1 MFVLYFSDYS
11 DIKKDSKR
19 MEHFTSLCA
28 VLMEYLG
35 EGALPNSAELLGMY
49 GRVSFLSQNT

>member
-1 MFVLYFSDYS
+1 
-11 DIKKDSKR
+11 

-35 EGALPNSAELLGMY
+35 EGALPNSAELLGIY
-49 GRVSFLSQNT
+49 GRVRSSCVVVFLFVV

>member
-1 MFVLYFSDYS
+1 
-11 DIKKDSKR
+11 

>member
-1 MFVLYFSDYS
+1 MIHSFCADYT

-35 EGALPNSAELLGMY
+35 EGMLPNSAELLGIY
-49 GRVSFLSQNT
+49 GRVRKLL